1 MACFSLSKS
10 DRLLAIILI
19 SFSFFIAEI
28 VVGFTTHSLA
38 LIADSFHY
46 LSDLIGFVVALV
58 ALRKSER
65 EDSPSN
71 FTFGW
76 QRIQLLGA
84 FFNGVFLIALGLSI
98 FLQSLERFVA
108 IEDVEKPELVLAM
121 GCVGLTLN
129 IISALFLH
137 EHHHDEPPPR
147 IESTDDVSST
157 KSSATSSLE
166 LPVKPASPHHLH
178 HHHDQAIPAKPTD
191 HHHHDLNMTGVLLHV
206 ISDAINNLG
215 IIIAALIII
224 LCHSSARFYADPSI
238 SLAISFI
245 ICLSA
250 YPLVIKSG
258 SILLQAAPKGVDL
271 DEMRKNLERIA
282 GVVQVY
288 ELHIWRLSQWKSVAT
303 AHVLTTET
311 GEGWERIAKEARKC
325 LCKKGV
331 HSVTLEPEMIGRGST
346 ASGVG
351 REVDEEGKACARI
364 EKSKIGCGDICRS
377 LRCCG

>member
-1 MACFSLSKS
+1 MACFKLSKS

-19 SFSFFIAEI
+19 SFSFFVAEI

-58 ALRKSER
+58 ALKKSES

-84 FFNGVFLIALGLSI
+84 FFNGVFLVALGLSI

-108 IEDVEKPELVLAM
+108 IKDVEKPELVLAM

-137 EHHHDEPPPR
+137 EHHHDEPPPSS

-157 KSSATSSLE
+157 KSSDTSSLE
-166 LPVKPASPHHLH
+166 LSIKPVTPHHLH
-178 HHHDQAIPAKPTD
+178 HHHNQALPTKVTD
-191 HHHHDLNMTGVLLHV
+191 HHHDLNMTGVLLHV

-215 IIIAALIII
+215 IIIAALIIL
-224 LCHSSARFYADPSI
+224 LCHSPARFYADPSI

-250 YPLVIKSG
+250 FPLVAKSG
-258 SILLQAAPKGVDL
+258 SILLQAAPPGVDL
-271 DEMRKNLERIA
+271 EKVRRELETIA
-282 GVVQVY
+282 GVVKVH
-288 ELHIWRLSQWKSVAT
+288 ELHIWRLSQWKNVAT
-303 AHVLTTET
+303 AHVLTTEK
-311 GEGWERIAKEARKC
+311 GEGWERVAEEARKY
-325 LCKKGV
+325 LCEKGV
-331 HSVTLEPEMIGRGST
+331 HSVTLEPEMIGRGRST
-346 ASGVG
+346 SSGG
-351 REVDEEGKACARI
+351 GKGMDEEEKASARI
-364 EKSKIGCGDICRS
+364 AR
-377 LRCCG
+377 